1 MLVEKN
7 AKHHKN
13 RTEFTNFSVVYQNVP
28 ILPFEL
34 MIIIINSAKIKI
46 GVRISLAG
54 LNEFEFKIRKQQ
66 RYHWFPA

>member
-1 MLVEKN
+1 
-7 AKHHKN
+7 
-13 RTEFTNFSVVYQNVP
+13 
-28 ILPFEL
+28 

-46 GVRISLAG
+46 GVRISLAD